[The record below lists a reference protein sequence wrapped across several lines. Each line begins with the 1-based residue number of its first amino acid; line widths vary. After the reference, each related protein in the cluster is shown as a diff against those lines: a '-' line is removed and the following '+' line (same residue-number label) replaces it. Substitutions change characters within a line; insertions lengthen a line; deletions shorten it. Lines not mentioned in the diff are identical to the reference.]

1 MTTLVDVARRAG
13 VSKST
18 VSNVLRGGVL
28 VAEATRERV
37 QRAMAETGYQPNAI
51 ARSLKARSSTALG
64 ILVPDLT
71 NPYFAELSLWVE
83 RTANGLGYIVL
94 TAHTECV
101 PSVEY
106 EAGRALIERRVDGV
120 IIAGISLHSALP
132 KMLLDRGI
140 PVMLVSFGGLD
151 DERLG
156 VIDHNDEI
164 AMEAITD
171 HLYSLSHR
179 HVAFA
184 PQQLREHSGE
194 RRRLGLIGALAR
206 RSLKLVEL
214 ERATA
219 IVAHNDVEAIGLI
232 NQFERQGIRV
242 PEDVSIVGYDDIPMA
257 VHSRIGLTT
266 VRSNA
271 ASLARR
277 AVELVVA
284 ASREDRHVCLRE
296 VVSNSLI
303 IRSTTAMAAR

>member
-1 MTTLVDVARRAG
+1 MV
-13 VSKST
+13 
-18 VSNVLRGGVL
+18 
-28 VAEATRERV
+28 
-37 QRAMAETGYQPNAI
+37 ETGYQPNAI

-83 RTANGLGYIVL
+83 RTANGLGYVVL

-106 EAGRALIERRVDGV
+106 EAGRALVERRVDGV

-132 KMLLDRGI
+132 KALLDRGI

-156 VIDHNDEI
+156 EIDHDDER
-164 AMEAITD
+164 AMEAIAD
-171 HLYSLSHR
+171 HLYTLGHR
-179 HVAFA
+179 RVAFA

-194 RRRLGLIGALAR
+194 RRRLGLMSALAR
-206 RSLKLVEL
+206 RGLSPVEL

-219 IVAHNDVEAIGLI
+219 IVAHNDMQAIALI

-242 PEDVSIVGYDDIPMA
+242 PQDVSIVGYDDIPMA
-257 VHSRIGLTT
+257 AHSRIDLTT

-271 ASLARR
+271 ASMARR

-284 ASREDRHVCLRE
+284 AAREDRHICSRDVE
-296 VVSNSLI
+296 SNSLI
-303 IRSTTAMAAR
+303 IRSTTARAAQ